1 MSFSKPNASAATR
14 TKNRTP
20 NDRTDSSGMCSV
32 CVDEC
37 PGICEIGKSAFRS
50 VENLYPQPFGV
61 ITAGADKAYPVDFS
75 HLNIMG
81 TAVGAVGIA
90 PDSDKAIFD
99 NVNTETR
106 LGKDKGIKLKMPIM
120 IPGLGS
126 TKVAKTHWDG
136 LAIGSAISGT
146 ALTIGENV
154 GGMDEQSK
162 ISNGKI
168 THCPDLEYRVKT
180 YQSWQQDG
188 YGLIVMQEN
197 VEDSR
202 LGILEY
208 GVEKL
213 GVQAVEMKWGQGA
226 KDIGGEVKI
235 NNLEKAKMLRDRG
248 YIVLPDP
255 YDNEVAGSFGKS
267 FKEFERH
274 SRVGMV
280 NEDDFVKRVKA
291 LRNAGAKYVFLK
303 TGAYRPADL
312 ARAVWYCSIAGVDVL
327 TVDGAGGG
335 TGMSPWHMMNEWGV
349 PTLYISAL
357 TYNYVHQL
365 ASKGHYVPD
374 VILAGGLAFEDDIF
388 KAFALGAPYV
398 KAVGMAR
405 SPLCAAHV
413 GTVVANQIKEGKI
426 DKFIADYG
434 SNVEEIF
441 VLASKV
447 KRLFGTGKKEVPPNA
462 LGLYSYYQRLSQGL
476 RQLMCGSRKFALE
489 YITRDDIVALTRDAA
504 DVTGITYIMD
514 ADKAEA
520 QKILSG
526 KGSKTKAKPVAKAK
540 PVTKEKAV
548 GKVAPSKTKPAAK
561 AKAASV
567 VMPKAKTAVK
577 KKGGK

>member
-20 NDRTDSSGMCSV
+20 NDRTPASGMCSV
-32 CVDEC
+32 CVDDC
-37 PGICEIGKSAFRS
+37 PGFCEIGKSAFRAS
-50 VENLYPQPFGV
+50 ENLYPQPFGV
-61 ITAGADKAYPVDFS
+61 ITAGADKEYPVDFS

-90 PDSDKAIFD
+90 ADSDKAIFE
-99 NVNTETR
+99 NVNAETR
-106 LGKDKGIKLKMPIM
+106 LGKDKGIKLKLPIM

-126 TKVAKTHWDG
+126 TNVAKTHWDG

-146 ALTIGENV
+146 GLTIGENV
-154 GGMDEQSK
+154 GGMDVNTKLE
-162 ISNGKI
+162 NGKI

-180 YQSWQQDG
+180 FQNWQKDG

-202 LGILEY
+202 LGVLEY
-208 GVEKL
+208 GVNKL
-213 GVQAVEMKWGQGA
+213 GVQAVELKWGQGA

-235 NNLEKAKMLRDRG
+235 NNLEKARLLKDRG

-255 YDNEVAGSFGKS
+255 YDNTVASVFGKA

-280 NEDDFVKRVKA
+280 NEEGFVKRVEA
-291 LRNAGAKYVFLK
+291 LRKAGAKYVFLK

-312 ARAVWYCSIAGVDVL
+312 ARAVRYCSIAGVDVL

-349 PTLYISAL
+349 PTLYIASL
-357 TYNYVHQL
+357 TYNYVHKL
-365 ASKGHYVPD
+365 ASKGQYVPD
-374 VILAGGLAFEDDIF
+374 IILAGGFAFEDDIF
-388 KAFALGAPYV
+388 KAMALGAPYV

-413 GTVVANQIKEGKI
+413 GKLVAEQINKNAV
-426 DKFIADYG
+426 DKTIEPYG
-434 SNVEEIF
+434 RTMDEVF
-441 VLASKV
+441 VLASRT
-447 KRLFGTGKKEVPPNA
+447 KRLFSSNGKEVPAGA
-462 LGLYSYYQRLSQGL
+462 LGVYSYYQRLSQGL

-489 YITRDDIVALTRDAA
+489 HLTRNDIVTLTREAA
-504 DVTGITYIMD
+504 EVTGIRYIMD
-514 ADKAEA
+514 ADSEEAE
-520 QKILSG
+520 QILSG
-526 KGSKTKAKPVAKAK
+526 KEKTKAKTVVKSMPKQKPKPKVTPKPKAK
-540 PVTKEKAV
+540 PK
-548 GKVAPSKTKPAAK
+548 GK
-561 AKAASV
+561 AK
-567 VMPKAKTAVK
+567 K
-577 KKGGK
+577 